1 MKVFKNFI
9 TLIFIFACTILQN
22 SSLNAVCEAVETF
35 ERTLSSIG
43 TLTTNTPAIDDLF
56 SSGASG
62 REIFASMGAAVRDD
76 MDGGFSPKIEETLR
90 FLSQEEEMLAD
101 IERDR
106 VYSILTLW
114 HRFCHRAGVDHI
126 ETCNCDTHNTHVRQ
140 CFDCLIAH
148 LKAFF
153 VERYMM
159 GILSAHESQI
169 KREILSRSEASVDD
183 LKAFIRTQY
192 QGQDPLDV
200 LLLQTLRRIQ
210 TENPGTITEEELTGV
225 EIGDEGII
233 PVLNQKF
240 DQLAGAFIRVVP
252 RRSDASSHRRE
263 RRHHDGP
270 VIEEPD
276 PDDDA
281 DDGDEHGGQGS
292 GLSMGPDDLSALID
306 ARLEAFERAIQE
318 NNRLLL
324 QEFTRITEELLR
336 EIKVQNTRQSAA
348 LNKILS
354 VLSTIPSAG
363 KRFIIFALK
372 ATGIRTAL
380 TTLLRL
386 GGIPTKERLLVQVI
400 HNIAYVCPT
409 LIPVDNRAEF
419 LADLIGYIG
428 LIYPYL
434 PI

>member
-1 MKVFKNFI
+1 
-9 TLIFIFACTILQN
+9 
-22 SSLNAVCEAVETF
+22 
-35 ERTLSSIG
+35 
-43 TLTTNTPAIDDLF
+43 
-56 SSGASG
+56 
-62 REIFASMGAAVRDD
+62 
-76 MDGGFSPKIEETLR
+76 
-90 FLSQEEEMLAD
+90 
-101 IERDR
+101 
-106 VYSILTLW
+106 
-114 HRFCHRAGVDHI
+114 
-126 ETCNCDTHNTHVRQ
+126 
-140 CFDCLIAH
+140 
-148 LKAFF
+148 
-153 VERYMM
+153 
-159 GILSAHESQI
+159 
-169 KREILSRSEASVDD
+169 
-183 LKAFIRTQY
+183 
-192 QGQDPLDV
+192 
-200 LLLQTLRRIQ
+200 
-210 TENPGTITEEELTGV
+210 
-225 EIGDEGII
+225 
-233 PVLNQKF
+233 
-240 DQLAGAFIRVVP
+240 
-252 RRSDASSHRRE
+252 
-263 RRHHDGP
+263 
-270 VIEEPD
+270 
-276 PDDDA
+276 
-281 DDGDEHGGQGS
+281 
-292 GLSMGPDDLSALID
+292 MGPDDLSALID